1 LHICK
6 IIRKFALE
14 LQLSTAL
21 ARQLFRNPP
30 GHGAGFVLR
39 INGTEAVGNIV
50 DNLFHAAKV
59 QKIIENGK
67 WKMENSQNN

>member
-1 LHICK
+1 MAIPADF
-6 IIRKFALE
+6 RKFALE

-39 INGTEAVGNIV
+39 ISRLKLRTNLT
-50 DNLFHAAKV
+50 DYLFHGAKL
-59 QKIIENGK
+59 QK
-67 WKMENSQNN
+67 NNEIRKFCL